1 MMKNLGGMM
10 KKVQE
15 LQGKM
20 EALQEDMANRNFTSS
35 VGGGAVSATV
45 TGKGVVTNMVISA
58 DACPSGDTELLADL
72 VMLAVNT
79 AKSDADRA
87 QEEAMKE
94 VTGGLPL
101 PPGMKLPF

>member
-35 VGGGAVSATV
+35 VGGGAV
-45 TGKGVVTNMVISA
+45 
-58 DACPSGDTELLADL
+58 
-72 VMLAVNT
+72 
-79 AKSDADRA
+79 
-87 QEEAMKE
+87 
-94 VTGGLPL
+94 
-101 PPGMKLPF
+101 

>member
-35 VGGGAVSATV
+35 VSGAVSATV

-58 DACPSGDTELLADL
+58 DACSSGDTELLADL

>member
-1 MMKNLGGMM
+1 
-10 KKVQE
+10 
-15 LQGKM
+15 
-20 EALQEDMANRNFTSS
+20 
-35 VGGGAVSATV
+35 
-45 TGKGVVTNMVISA
+45 MVISA
-58 DACPSGDTELLADL
+58 DACSSGDTELLADL

-101 PPGMKLPF
+101 PPGMKLPL

>member
-35 VGGGAVSATV
+35 VGGGAVSATI

-58 DACPSGDTELLADL
+58 DACSSGDTELLADL

>member
-1 MMKNLGGMM
+1 MMKNLSGMM

-20 EALQEDMANRNFTSS
+20 EALQEDMANRSFTAS
-35 VGGGAVSATV
+35 VGGGTVSATV
-45 TGKGVVTNMVISA
+45 TGKGVVTDMVISA
-58 DACPSGDTELLADL
+58 DVCASGDTELLTEL

-87 QEEAMKE
+87 QEEAMKH